1 MEPISNMS
9 ETEFVLVA
17 FSIML
22 ALAFAKLM
30 QGLVRGATCE
40 GRYWIHLAWTL
51 HRLIGAFLYFW
62 AFKTLLDRIGGFT
75 FYEFTSVIFSPML
88 FYAQALLLCPEQPA
102 EVKDWRNYFEEIRK
116 PFFALYLAIMLGNIN
131 IVVTLDIDIPVAAF
145 LVQLVTGIVGM
156 YSSNEKVHGALVSIN
171 FLSIGLGIALPI
183 MMSI

>member
-1 MEPISNMS
+1 M
-9 ETEFVLVA
+9 
-17 FSIML
+17 
-22 ALAFAKLM
+22 
-30 QGLVRGATCE
+30 
-40 GRYWIHLAWTL
+40 
-51 HRLIGAFLYFW
+51 
-62 AFKTLLDRIGGFT
+62 
-75 FYEFTSVIFSPML
+75 
-88 FYAQALLLCPEQPA
+88 
-102 EVKDWRNYFEEIRK
+102 KDWRNYFEEIRK